1 MIKIFNPNETDFST
15 NGIIAINPLK
25 CIETKKKSLNGWFI
39 DVEIPIKYIEY
50 IKQDYLCVIKTK
62 SKLNPQ
68 AFFINNISYS
78 TKTIKFTASMGKY

>member
-62 SKLNPQ
+62 STGI
-68 AFFINNISYS
+68 FH
-78 TKTIKFTASMGKY
+78 